1 MYARLLRR
9 ALKRRFPAIITMG
22 LAGAFGLSTVALYD
36 TLVSNPLRGAD
47 SPSELVTLYGVAEPR
62 GYDPIELW
70 SQTPGLEDLARY
82 RFGSETVR
90 VETMLYHKRIAIVS
104 HRFFEVLKVQMIAG
118 RSFSGVGANE
128 GAVAVVS
135 EAFWKELY
143 PNRNDFEAVTLT
155 IAGIGYPIIG
165 VAPTNFVY
173 PLDTAVWLLKQDTDA
188 ELADGVDYRVPG
200 GSEFVWL
207 GRLKS
212 GVSLRQFRRDL
223 NIYRDRLQERL
234 LAENPR
240 AGLLGTIS
248 GARRLTNIMS
258 SRSAP
263 VVTALA
269 GTAALLVLLSALLV
283 GSVFSRSTL
292 IEQPTSVLLFVLG
305 APRLLMPRVGLC
317 LSFVSALAGTAL
329 GLVLADT
336 MIAYLNTLKSGPSL
350 LLGHVRFA
358 PADGGLVAIVGVVLL
373 AVFTLAAAIPSYVIQ
388 KRTDSSS
395 MTRQLRGGATVFHG
409 HRTHVTPLILHMAI
423 SVVLI
428 LTLFMSARH
437 VLAKINLD
445 IGFDPVGVTV
455 VDAVSETTQGITES
469 SFFGLLSDLAP
480 WHGAWTV
487 GGGINRA
494 PFEPG
499 GVTVWILTDAER
511 FLSRQFVVMGKSL
524 QALGVPLL
532 AGRMP
537 APNERNVVLV
547 SQSLARVLGKGQG
560 SSIRFEGEE
569 NRRTVV
575 GVVGD
580 ILTEHTSE
588 PEGRWQVYF
597 PFSHPYRDTPEVVKT
612 TRIVIRAPN
621 LTPDNLKLAITPFL
635 ERFGMRPIRLRHL
648 EDIVESSLQ
657 TEMFQAV
664 VVLMIAVF
672 GGYLVIQSMYTSF
685 SHYVQNR
692 RKDLA
697 LRLAV
702 GATPLQ
708 LSSVV
713 VGQGA
718 LVASVGLG
726 LGLAAGIGIWQLG
739 GGIVVGLGR
748 IDALGIVFTALCAY
762 LISFLGCAVP
772 ALRAASVSPHVLL
785 REG

>member
-1 MYARLLRR
+1 MYVRLLSR

-22 LAGAFGLSTVALYD
+22 LAGAFGLSTAALYD
-36 TLVSNPLRGAD
+36 DLVSNPLRGAD
-47 SPSELVTLYGVAEPR
+47 SPSELVILYGIAQPG
-62 GYDPIELW
+62 GYDPVELW

-90 VETMLYHKRIAIVS
+90 VETMLRHKRIAIVS
-104 HRFFEVLKVQMIAG
+104 RRFFEVLEVRMLAG
-118 RSFSGVGANE
+118 RSFSEVGANE
-128 GAVAVVS
+128 GAAAVVS
-135 EAFWKELY
+135 EAFWKELH
-143 PNRNDFEAVTLT
+143 PNRDDFETVTLM
-155 IAGIGYPIIG
+155 IAGIGYPVIG
-165 VAPTNFVY
+165 VAPAGFVY
-173 PLDTAVWLLKQDTDA
+173 PPDTAVWLLKQDTDA
-188 ELADGVDYRVPG
+188 ELAEGVDHRVPG
-200 GSEFVWL
+200 GSGFVWL
-207 GRLKS
+207 GRLKR
-212 GVSLRQFRRDL
+212 GVPLRQFRREL
-223 NIYRDRLQERL
+223 NNYRDRLQERL

-248 GARRLTNIMS
+248 GARRLTSIMA

-269 GTAALLVLLSALLV
+269 VTAALLVLLSALLV
-283 GSVFSRSTL
+283 GSVFSRSAL
-292 IEQPTSVLLFVLG
+292 IEQPVSVVLSVLG
-305 APRLLMPRVGLC
+305 APRLLVPLVGLC
-317 LSFVSALAGTAL
+317 LSFASALAGTAL

-336 MIAYLNTLKSGPSL
+336 MIAYLDTFKSGPSS

-358 PADGGLVAIVGVVLL
+358 PADGGLVAIAGVVLL
-373 AVFTLAAAIPSYVIQ
+373 GVFTLAAAIPQYVIQ

-409 HRTHVTPLILHMAI
+409 HRTHVPPLILHMAI

-445 IGFDPVGVTV
+445 PGFDPAGVTV
-455 VDAVSETTQGITES
+455 VDAVSETPQGITES
-469 SFFGLLSDLAP
+469 SLFGLLSDLAP
-480 WHGAWTV
+480 RHGAWTI
-487 GGGINRA
+487 GGINRA

-499 GVTVWILTDAER
+499 GNTVWVLTDAER
-511 FLSRQFVVMGKSL
+511 FLSRQFVVMGESL
-524 QALGVPLL
+524 QALGVPLF

-547 SQSLARVLGKGQG
+547 SQSLAKVLGKGQG
-560 SSIRFEGEE
+560 SSILFEGEE

-580 ILTEHTSE
+580 ILAKHASE
-588 PEGRWQVYF
+588 PEERWQVYF
-597 PFSHPYRDTPEVVKT
+597 PFSQPYRDTPKVVKT
-612 TRIVIRAPN
+612 TRIVIRDPN
-621 LTPDNLKLAITPFL
+621 LTPDSLKLAITPVL
-635 ERFGMRPIRLRHL
+635 ERFGMRPIQLRPL

-657 TEMFQAV
+657 TELFQAV

-672 GGYLVIQSMYTSF
+672 GGYLVVQSMYTSF

-702 GATPLQ
+702 GASPLQ
-708 LSSVV
+708 LSWMV

-726 LGLAAGIGIWQLG
+726 LGLATGIGIWQLG

-748 IDALGIVFTALCAY
+748 IDGLGVVFTALCAY
-762 LISFLGCAVP
+762 LISFLGCAIP